1 MTRTARIASPWN
13 MSGNVCTY
21 ARLACDI
28 VPDMPHPQ
36 SFCVC
41 MRKHQKIIPKQW
53 KKRDEFKK
61 SNSWHLIRRI
71 ALWSTLW
78 ILFRLHHH
86 PAFHLFSSNVSLR
99 TQNYH
104 TVLCFLEWKTEQGAK
119 KWIYYK
125 GRNISWEDNRVKSTS
140 LRCSDVETLCGKA
153 PYTGMMRNVGFILLL
168 LDLLLVQVIWGRVI
182 SCL

>member
-13 MSGNVCTY
+13 MGGNVCTY

-28 VPDMPHPQ
+28 FPDMPHPQ

-71 ALWSTLW
+71 ALWSTLFEYYLGYTI
-78 ILFRLHHH
+78 ILLFTSLAPMYHLEHKII
-86 PAFHLFSSNVSLR
+86 ALFSVSWSEKQSRGPRSEYIIKEEIFPERIIESRALAWDV
-99 TQNYH
+99 QM
-104 TVLCFLEWKTEQGAK
+104 WKPYVEKHLIQVWWEMLGSYF
-119 KWIYYK
+119 YY
-125 GRNISWEDNRVKSTS
+125 
-140 LRCSDVETLCGKA
+140 
-153 PYTGMMRNVGFILLL
+153 
-168 LDLLLVQVIWGRVI
+168 
-182 SCL
+182 